1 MVVQRLDVVPR
12 VPAIVAAEQR
22 RGLDPGVDRVRCIRR
37 SRLDVPD
44 SRHAEIGT
52 FLELRRGLRGFR
64 LLAGAAAVHG
74 GSPRLA
80 AHRCGGVDRAA
91 ISRIERHVIHGAA
104 IIERSLDRPFP
115 PVRRMEEESAFLRPD
130 RDDRTAFLDRTSH
143 VSHPQRWGGCG
154 RRLRDSVS
162 PPPPTPRSVPL
173 SRSVSHT
180 AGVGPPRPRLDPGF
194 PGNSHRARGA
204 SRRRSTPRGRL
215 RPARPCTS
223 GAPVGSARAPP
234 RGRSLS
240 EKRRTRCLV
249 PPHLIEGEMKSLWP
263 ASANGRRDSE
273 ALISSEW
280 LRPTMDTQDILDV
293 ALRLASQSEIPA
305 DTTINVPA
313 RNARRALFGID
324 VEAADLLMA
333 KEKGYDVVIAHHP
346 TGGSAT
352 LDFPKVLVKH
362 ADILTRHGVPRAVAD
377 AAVREMQEEREPRAH
392 AENYDRLPS
401 IARLI
406 GIGLMC
412 IHNPCDEIGRR
423 VMDET
428 LRAKLK
434 PDPRVRDAIDTLYGI
449 PEFQAAK
456 TRIAVRMGKIDN
468 PLGKWAVHHGAG
480 TNGGVPVA
488 RAAFE
493 HGIDTVFYIHI
504 DAGALRRLWELFGRE
519 GSKNLVVTGHVASD
533 SIGINA
539 LVRELRKRGL
549 RVDTYSGIVD
559 V

>member
-1 MVVQRLDVVPR
+1 
-12 VPAIVAAEQR
+12 
-22 RGLDPGVDRVRCIRR
+22 
-37 SRLDVPD
+37 
-44 SRHAEIGT
+44 
-52 FLELRRGLRGFR
+52 
-64 LLAGAAAVHG
+64 
-74 GSPRLA
+74 
-80 AHRCGGVDRAA
+80 
-91 ISRIERHVIHGAA
+91 
-104 IIERSLDRPFP
+104 
-115 PVRRMEEESAFLRPD
+115 
-130 RDDRTAFLDRTSH
+130 
-143 VSHPQRWGGCG
+143 
-154 RRLRDSVS
+154 
-162 PPPPTPRSVPL
+162 
-173 SRSVSHT
+173 
-180 AGVGPPRPRLDPGF
+180 
-194 PGNSHRARGA
+194 
-204 SRRRSTPRGRL
+204 
-215 RPARPCTS
+215 
-223 GAPVGSARAPP
+223 
-234 RGRSLS
+234 
-240 EKRRTRCLV
+240 
-249 PPHLIEGEMKSLWP
+249 MKSLWP

-352 LDFPKVLVKH
+352 LAFPRVLDKH
-362 ADILTRHGVPRAVAD
+362 ANIWPRHGVPRAVAD
-377 AAVREMQEEREPRAH
+377 AAVREMQEERELRAH

-468 PLGKWAVHHGAG
+468 PLGTWAVHHGAG

-504 DAGALRRLWELFGRE
+504 DAGALRRCRGAFGAECFQNPR
-519 GSKNLVVTGHVASD
+519 GTGPLASA

>member
-1 MVVQRLDVVPR
+1 M
-12 VPAIVAAEQR
+12 
-22 RGLDPGVDRVRCIRR
+22 
-37 SRLDVPD
+37 
-44 SRHAEIGT
+44 
-52 FLELRRGLRGFR
+52 
-64 LLAGAAAVHG
+64 
-74 GSPRLA
+74 
-80 AHRCGGVDRAA
+80 
-91 ISRIERHVIHGAA
+91 
-104 IIERSLDRPFP
+104 
-115 PVRRMEEESAFLRPD
+115 
-130 RDDRTAFLDRTSH
+130 
-143 VSHPQRWGGCG
+143 
-154 RRLRDSVS
+154 
-162 PPPPTPRSVPL
+162 
-173 SRSVSHT
+173 
-180 AGVGPPRPRLDPGF
+180 AGVRE
-194 PGNSHRARGA
+194 RAEDA
-204 SRRRSTPRGRL
+204 
-215 RPARPCTS
+215 
-223 GAPVGSARAPP
+223 
-234 RGRSLS
+234 
-240 EKRRTRCLV
+240 
-249 PPHLIEGEMKSLWP
+249 
-263 ASANGRRDSE
+263 E
-273 ALISSEW
+273 ALISSAS
-280 LRPTMDTQDILDV
+280 LPRAMDTQDILDV
-293 ALRLASQSEIPA
+293 ALRLAKQSEIPS

-313 RNARRALFGID
+313 KNVRRALFGID

-346 TGGSAT
+346 TGGSAI

-362 ADILTRHGVPRAVAD
+362 ADILTRHGVPRPVAD
-377 AAVREMQEEREPRAH
+377 AAVREMQEDRELRAH

-406 GIGLMC
+406 GVGLMC

-434 PDPRVRDAIDTLYGI
+434 PNPRVRDAIDTLYAI

-468 PLGKWAVHHGAG
+468 SLGTWAVHHGAG
-480 TNGGVPVA
+480 TNGGLPVA

-539 LVRELRKRGL
+539 LVGELRTRGL